1 MKRKGLIMSS
11 ADKRRINGGNGGNVA
26 EIHLGFEWV
35 NEDIIGSKW
44 GQMAHC
50 WLKEV
55 VIESEY

>member
-1 MKRKGLIMSS
+1 MAEMAEMWRK
-11 ADKRRINGGNGGNVA
+11 
-26 EIHLGFEWV
+26 IHLGFEWV

-55 VIESEY
+55 VIESEYWWF